1 MSESQDEIA
10 VSLKELQQV
19 CDAINGGADYFESQL
34 VSSSQLAESVT
45 CVEAEAVACIPALRS
60 FCAFSVTESVKG
72 YAAEVLQ
79 TATQHL
85 VNMAELTEEMMLQ
98 QSATIGQLNTQCSS
112 ILQVCL
118 LHQTPYLH
126 CIWLHSCR
134 IWQPCRT
141 SQLSMPLSLPPPSPT
156 LV

>member
-34 VSSSQLAESVT
+34 VSSSQLAESVAS
-45 CVEAEAVACIPALRS
+45 VEADAVACLPALRL

-85 VNMAELTEEMMLQ
+85 VNMAELTEEMMMQ
-98 QSATIGQLNTQCSS
+98 QSTTIGQLNTQCSS

-118 LHQTPYLH
+118 LHQTLFALYLAA
-126 CIWLHSCR
+126 L
-134 IWQPCRT
+134 
-141 SQLSMPLSLPPPSPT
+141 L
-156 LV
+156 